1 MVEQSSSSSRY
12 IMKQGSMSERSMVS
26 KEIVSNILSD
36 SATQRTHV
44 NNILFPGATFSAREH
59 LNTNTQQ
66 QQSYED
72 VIILE
77 HHLR

>member
-1 MVEQSSSSSRY
+1 M
-12 IMKQGSMSERSMVS
+12 MKQGSMSERSMVS

-44 NNILFPGATFSAREH
+44 NNILFPGATFSARDQH
-59 LNTNTQQ
+59 LNTNANS